1 MEQSPGLRL
10 GRVYLESVELGVD
23 VRSILSQFTCVLR
36 VQLILEGDL
45 RHKLRYE
52 IVGISPEFDEIGVVG
67 MLEELGVA
75 KTSAGVMFTGCPEY
89 PISRIS
95 KERV

>member
-1 MEQSPGLRL
+1 MEQTSGLRL
-10 GRVYLESVELGVD
+10 GRVYLESEELGVD
-23 VRSILSQFTCVLR
+23 VSILFQFTSVLR

-45 RHKLRYE
+45 KHKLRYE
-52 IVGISPEFDEIGVVG
+52 IVGTSPVFDEVGVVG

-75 KTSAGVMFTGCPEY
+75 KTNVGAMFTGCPEY